1 MDAYRTLASQGSA
14 RLTRERSRFLAFVEP
29 AATVDEIEGRLAAI
43 RRRHH
48 DATHVCYAYRC
59 RAELSIVARADD
71 AGEPSGSAGTPILQQ
86 LEVAELVDVLAVVI
100 RYFGGVKLGVG
111 GLVRAYGAVTA
122 AALAKAS
129 IVERHLEV
137 ALRLRFPI
145 EVNAAVM
152 RAIHRHG
159 ARVLDIRYDTQ
170 GEATVTVPPS
180 RATSFADAVREET
193 GARARV
199 ERVQ

>member
-1 MDAYRTLASQGSA
+1 V
-14 RLTRERSRFLAFVEP
+14 TRERSRFLAFVGP
-29 AATVDEIEGRLAAI
+29 AATVDEIEERLAAI
-43 RRRHH
+43 RRQYH
-48 DATHVCYAYRC
+48 DATHVCHAYRC
-59 RAELSIVARADD
+59 RAEPRVVAHVDD
-71 AGEPSGSAGTPILQQ
+71 AGEPSGSAGAPILRQ
-86 LEVAELVDVLAVVI
+86 LEAAELVDVLAVVV

-122 AALAKAS
+122 AALAEAPR
-129 IVERHLEV
+129 VERHLEV
-137 ALRLRFPI
+137 TLRLQFPI
-145 EVNAAVM
+145 EVNAAVL
-152 RAIHRHG
+152 RAIRRHG

-180 RATSFADAVREET
+180 RATLFADSVCEET

>member
-1 MDAYRTLASQGSA
+1 MDAYRTLASRGSA

-29 AATVDEIEGRLAAI
+29 AATVDEIEERLAAI
-43 RRRHH
+43 QRQYH

-59 RAELSIVARADD
+59 RAELGIVARAND

-86 LEVAELVDVLAVVI
+86 LEAADLVNVLAAVV

-122 AALAKAS
+122 AALAEAS
-129 IVERHLEV
+129 TIEQHLEV
-137 ALRLRFPI
+137 TLRLRYPI

-180 RATSFADAVREET
+180 RVTSFADSVREET

>member
-1 MDAYRTLASQGSA
+1 MDVYRTLASQGSA
-14 RLTRERSRFLAFVEP
+14 RLTRERSRFLAFVGP
-29 AATVDEIEGRLAAI
+29 VATVDEIEGRLSTI
-43 RRRHH
+43 RRQHH

-86 LEVAELVDVLAVVI
+86 LEAAELVDVLAVVV

-122 AALAKAS
+122 AALAEAS
-129 IVERHLEV
+129 IVERQLEV

-180 RATSFADAVREET
+180 RATLFADSVCEET

>member
-1 MDAYRTLASQGSA
+1 MDVYRTLASQGSA
-14 RLTRERSRFLAFVEP
+14 RLTRERSRFLAFVGP
-29 AATVDEIEGRLAAI
+29 VATVDEIEGRLSTI
-43 RRRHH
+43 RRQHH

-59 RAELSIVARADD
+59 RAELSIVARAGD

-86 LEVAELVDVLAVVI
+86 LEAAELVDVLAVVV

-122 AALAKAS
+122 AALAEAS
-129 IVERHLEV
+129 IVERQLEV

-180 RATSFADAVREET
+180 RATLFADSVCEET

>member
-1 MDAYRTLASQGSA
+1 MDAYRTLASRGSA
-14 RLTRERSRFLAFVEP
+14 RLTRERSRFLAFVGP
-29 AATVDEIEGRLAAI
+29 ATTVDEIEGQLAAI
-43 RRRHH
+43 RRQYH
-48 DATHVCYAYRC
+48 DATHVCHAYRC
-59 RAELSIVARADD
+59 RAEPHVVAHVDD
-71 AGEPSGSAGTPILQQ
+71 AGEPSGSAGAPILRQI
-86 LEVAELVDVLAVVI
+86 EAAELVDVLAVVV

-122 AALAKAS
+122 AALAEAS

-137 ALRLRFPI
+137 ALRLQFPI
-145 EVNAAVM
+145 EVNAAVL

-180 RATSFADAVREET
+180 RATLFADSVCEET

>member
-14 RLTRERSRFLAFVEP
+14 RLTRERSRFLAFVDP
-29 AATVDEIEGRLAAI
+29 AATVGEIEGRLAAV
-43 RRRHH
+43 RRQYH

-59 RAELSIVARADD
+59 RAEAGIVVRADD
-71 AGEPSGSAGTPILQQ
+71 AGEPSGSAGPPILQQ
-86 LEVAELVDVLAVVI
+86 LEAAELVDVLAVVV

-122 AALAKAS
+122 AALAEAS
-129 IVERHLEV
+129 IVERQLEV

-180 RATSFADAVREET
+180 RATAFADSVCEET

>member
-1 MDAYRTLASQGSA
+1 MDAYRTLTSQGSA
-14 RLTRERSRFLAFVEP
+14 RLTRERSRFLAFVGP
-29 AATVDEIEGRLAAI
+29 VAAVGEIEGRLSAI
-43 RRRHH
+43 RREYH

-59 RAELSIVARADD
+59 RAESHVVAHADD
-71 AGEPSGSAGTPILQQ
+71 AGEPSGSAGTPILRQ
-86 LEVAELVDVLAVVI
+86 LEAARLVDVLAVVV

-122 AALAKAS
+122 AALAAAPA
-129 IVERHLEV
+129 VERHLEV

-145 EVNAAVM
+145 EVHAAVL
-152 RAIHRHG
+152 RTIHRHG

-180 RATSFADAVREET
+180 RATSFADSVCEET

>member
-1 MDAYRTLASQGSA
+1 MDTYWTLACQGSA

-29 AATVDEIEGRLAAI
+29 VAAVDEIEERLTAI
-43 RRRHH
+43 RREYH

-59 RAELSIVARADD
+59 RAEPGIIARADD
-71 AGEPSGSAGTPILQQ
+71 AGEPGGSAGTPILQQ
-86 LEVAELVDVLAVVI
+86 LEAADLVDVLAVVV
-100 RYFGGVKLGVG
+100 RYFGGIKLGVG

-122 AALAKAS
+122 AALAEAS
-129 IVERHLEV
+129 TVERLLEV
-137 ALRLRFPI
+137 TLRLRFPI

-152 RAIHRHG
+152 RTIHRHG

-170 GEATVTVPPS
+170 GEATVTVPLS
-180 RATSFADAVREET
+180 RVTSFADSVCEET

-199 ERVQ
+199 ERV

>member
-29 AATVDEIEGRLAAI
+29 AATVDEIERRLAAI
-43 RRRHH
+43 RRQYH

-59 RAELSIVARADD
+59 RAEPGIIARADD

-86 LEVAELVDVLAVVI
+86 LEAVELVDVLAVVV

-122 AALAKAS
+122 AALVEAS

-152 RAIHRHG
+152 RAIYRHG

-170 GEATVTVPPS
+170 GEATVAVAPS
-180 RATSFADAVREET
+180 RATSFADSVREET

>member
-29 AATVDEIEGRLAAI
+29 AATVDEIEGRLSAI
-43 RRRHH
+43 RSQYR

-59 RAELSIVARADD
+59 RTESHVVAHADD
-71 AGEPSGSAGTPILQQ
+71 AGEPSGSAGTPILRQ
-86 LEVAELVDVLAVVI
+86 LEAARLVDVLAVVV

-122 AALAKAS
+122 AALAAAPA
-129 IVERHLEV
+129 VERRIEV

-145 EVNAAVM
+145 EVNAGVL

-170 GEATVTVPPS
+170 GEATVTVPSS
-180 RATSFADAVREET
+180 RATSFADSVREET